1 MPPCVDLG
9 AENQQAGRAGVA
21 CVADCGGDGGRGGG
35 HAANAVLAQTTAP
48 AVSAANHAAALDAF
62 RQAHDLYE
70 QEKYADA
77 NTQNNKAL
85 ELDPGLKDALLL
97 KRVLQSKLGETGT
110 TTTGPGGNT
119 PTGPAPKVKP
129 LTAQQISMIRLQ
141 EISDADTQIR
151 GRVSR
156 KFLDEFWTTYVKT
169 QPGQDLS
176 VAAYNDF
183 VNPSN
188 FANQVRAIRNAGN
201 PKFSENVEIQ
211 SDPADMVAF
220 RTRVQPYV
228 LANCAT
234 SACHGGDKAGNF
246 HLLRTGGATPDAVAY
261 TNFYIMSSYVTKDG
275 GMVINRG
282 EPDKSL
288 FLQYGVP
295 RNVAHF
301 THPGKAEVRPHF
313 GDENAADY
321 RMMADWVKTLAYPQ
335 PNYGIVYEIP
345 GMSVTPAPAPTTAP
359 KPGSGRGAT
368 TRGAGR

>member
-1 MPPCVDLG
+1 M
-9 AENQQAGRAGVA
+9 
-21 CVADCGGDGGRGGG
+21 
-35 HAANAVLAQTTAP
+35 
-48 AVSAANHAAALDAF
+48 
-62 RQAHDLYE
+62 
-70 QEKYADA
+70 
-77 NTQNNKAL
+77 
-85 ELDPGLKDALLL
+85 
-97 KRVLQSKLGETGT
+97 
-110 TTTGPGGNT
+110 
-119 PTGPAPKVKP
+119 KP

-151 GRVSR
+151 GRMTR

-176 VAAYNDF
+176 VAAYNTF

-201 PKFSENVEIQ
+201 PKFSENVEIL
-211 SDPADMVAF
+211 SDPMDMTAF

-246 HLLRTGGATPDAVAY
+246 HLLRGTNDAGVY
-261 TNFYIMSSYVTKDG
+261 TDFYIMTSYVAKDG
-275 GMVINRG
+275 GRVINRD

-295 RNVAHF
+295 KNVAHF
-301 THPGKAEVRPHF
+301 THPGKADVRPHF

-345 GMSVTPAPAPTTAP
+345 GMTV
-359 KPGSGRGAT
+359 
-368 TRGAGR
+368 RGAGQTRAEAGEWARS